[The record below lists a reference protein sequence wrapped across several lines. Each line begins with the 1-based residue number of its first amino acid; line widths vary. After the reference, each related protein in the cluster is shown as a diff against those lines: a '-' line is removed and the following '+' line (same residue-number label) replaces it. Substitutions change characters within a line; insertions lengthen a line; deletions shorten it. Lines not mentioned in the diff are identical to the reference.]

1 MKILLAHD
9 YGVLAGGAERIT
21 ADLRDGLRARGHDVR
36 LFASTARSLWLSNEA
51 DYTCYGT
58 NAWPQR
64 LLQVANPFA
73 EWALRR
79 VLAEFRPDVVHVRMF
94 LTQLSP
100 RILPV
105 LVKVPALLHVGG
117 YHAICPLGTRIL
129 PDESECTFRAGVECY
144 RQGCVSPLGL
154 GRTLLQLGSWRRHRG
169 VFRRIVANSHA
180 LARTLRANDVNVSG
194 VIPNGTRVIAARPSL
209 DDPPT
214 IACVGRLV
222 ARKGVDVLLDAMR
235 IVVRRLPG
243 ARLLIAGDGPD
254 RARIEGLVGS
264 MSLAGCVT
272 MRGHVADPQRDP
284 QLSTAWVQAMPSRY
298 AEPSANVIAEAMMR
312 GTAVVATNIGGTP
325 EMVRD
330 GVTGFLVPPADAPQ
344 LADRLVLLLG
354 DRGLSERLGAAG
366 RSGALAELTTDRMI
380 DRFESTYT
388 EILQPAEPG

>member
-1 MKILLAHD
+1 MKILLVHD

-21 ADLRDGLRARGHDVR
+21 FDLRGGLRARGHDAR
-36 LFASTARSLWLSNEA
+36 LFASTAQPLSLPNEA
-51 DYTCYGT
+51 DDTCYGT
-58 NAWPQR
+58 TAWPQR
-64 LLQVANPFA
+64 FLQVANPFA
-73 EWALRR
+73 ERALRR
-79 VLAEFRPDVVHVRMF
+79 VLAAFRPDVVHVRMF

-105 LVKVPALLHVGG
+105 LAKVPALLHLGG
-117 YHAICPLGTRIL
+117 YHTICPLGTRIL

-144 RQGCVSPLGL
+144 RQGCISSLGL
-154 GRTLLQLGSWRRHRG
+154 ARTLLQLGSWRRHRR

-180 LARTLRANDVNVSG
+180 LAQTLRANDVDVSE

-209 DDPPT
+209 GERPT

-235 IVVRRLPG
+235 IVVGRVPG
-243 ARLLIAGDGPD
+243 AHLLIAGDGPD

-264 MSLAGCVT
+264 MSLASCVT
-272 MRGHVADPQRDP
+272 MRGHVAGPQRDA

-330 GVTGFLVPPADAPQ
+330 GVTGFIVPPASAPQ
-344 LADRLVLLLG
+344 LADRLLLLLG
-354 DRGLSERLGAAG
+354 DRALSERMGAAG
-366 RSGALAELTTDRMI
+366 RNVALAELATGRMI
-380 DRFESTYT
+380 DRFESTYA